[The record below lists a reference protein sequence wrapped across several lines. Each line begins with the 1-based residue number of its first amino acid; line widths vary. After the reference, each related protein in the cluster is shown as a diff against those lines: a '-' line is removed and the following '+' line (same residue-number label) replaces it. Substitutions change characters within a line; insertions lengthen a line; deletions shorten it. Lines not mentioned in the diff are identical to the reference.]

1 MEKKI
6 QNTFVGFAPKGVST
20 EDAFKSVCKLIGM
33 EPGNEINFILSQHI
47 NDNIRVDVT
56 FAPDRDGRIYY
67 CPLIFAGSDIV
78 LVDAAGAFY
87 EKGMQYLKRRY
98 NDGQII
104 ALESLVSSM
113 IQKSEHICRKACR
126 LL

>member
-1 MEKKI
+1 MTKKI
-6 QNTFVGFAPKGVST
+6 QNSFVGFAPKGVSI

-33 EPGNEINFILSQHI
+33 EPGNEINFILSQQI

-56 FAPDRDGRIYY
+56 FAPERDGRIYY

-78 LVDAAGAFY
+78 LVDAAGVYY
-87 EKGMQYLKRRY
+87 EKGMKELKKRY

-113 IQKSEHICRKACR
+113 IQKSEHICRKACH